1 MLLWVLVSDPHQ
13 VPSQRTMSFCFF
25 GAGAVAVSVA
35 VAVAMAGGVT
45 GGDWIGIF
53 SQMFSEEGMLDSKR
67 TLRVQDALFIPVE
80 MGDARRLSD

>member
-1 MLLWVLVSDPHQ
+1 
-13 VPSQRTMSFCFF
+13 MSFCFL

-53 SQMFSEEGMLDSKR
+53 SQMFSEEGMLDNKR
-67 TLRVQDALFIPVE
+67 TLRVKDALFIPVE
-80 MGDARRLSD
+80 MAGARRLSD